1 MLMKSYS
8 NDIVDVE
15 QFKAEN
21 EKQTAEINKL
31 KTISKVQ
38 SILIFSLSIAQIISA
53 IGFYFH

>member
-1 MLMKSYS
+1 MKSYS

-21 EKQTAEINKL
+21 EKQTVEINKL
-31 KTISKVQ
+31 KTISKAQ
-38 SILIFSLSIAQIISA
+38 SILIFSLAIAQIISA

>member
-1 MLMKSYS
+1 MKSYS

-31 KTISKVQ
+31 KMISKAQ
-38 SILIFSLSIAQIISA
+38 SIMIAALTIAQIISA